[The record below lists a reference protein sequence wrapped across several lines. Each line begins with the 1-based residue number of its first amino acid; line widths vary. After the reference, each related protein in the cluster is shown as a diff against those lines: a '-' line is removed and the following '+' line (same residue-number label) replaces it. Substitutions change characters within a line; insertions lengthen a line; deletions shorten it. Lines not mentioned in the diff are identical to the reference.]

1 MDLMKLSESEMS
13 GENILYK
20 NILKEDDEG
29 AVTLFVDKIFDFD
42 KMDRF
47 AYVKELEKN
56 LQGKRYGKLISI
68 MQSKCLEQTLPVQ
81 VMESKTHG
89 KYRLFYCLIR

>member
-1 MDLMKLSESEMS
+1 MS

-42 KMDRF
+42 KMDRI
-47 AYVKELEKN
+47 AYVKEIEKN

-68 MQSKCLEQTLPVQ
+68 M
-81 VMESKTHG
+81 
-89 KYRLFYCLIR
+89 